1 MKKIIMVFGTRPE
14 AIKMAPLIREI
25 QKYPKDIDLKICVTA
40 QHRDMLDQVL
50 DIFGIKPDYD
60 LDVMSHGQSLPD
72 LVANMLAKLNVVL
85 SEDKPDCVMIHG
97 DTATALA
104 AALSAFLS
112 QIPIAHVEAGL
123 RTHDVYSPWPEE
135 FSRTV
140 AGIAAELHFAPT
152 ESAAKNLENHQGK
165 HREIYVTG
173 NTGIDSL
180 LYVSQKILTD
190 PATTARLKNEYLFA
204 EKFSRF
210 ILVTNH
216 RRENFGSRMEGIFGA
231 ISDLAKEHP
240 DVGFVFPVHKNPKV
254 REAVGDALLNLPN
267 IHLIDPVEYVDFVY
281 LMSKS
286 YLIITD
292 SGGIQEEAPSLGK
305 PVILTRETSERP
317 EAIEAGTVRMVGYDG
332 DALKKSVNSL
342 LESKALYQ
350 EMSCIKNPYG
360 NGTAALQIVEVL
372 RQTDFADLLNRR
384 TAGAGQQFA

>member
-1 MKKIIMVFGTRPE
+1 MKKILMVFGTRPE
-14 AIKMAPLIREI
+14 AIKMAPLVREI
-25 QKYPKDIDLKICVTA
+25 RRYPGDIDLKLCVTA

-50 DIFGIKPDYD
+50 DLFSIQPDYD

-85 SEDKPDCVMIHG
+85 SVEKPDCVMIHG
-97 DTATALA
+97 DTATALT
-104 AALSAFLS
+104 AALAAFLS

-123 RTHDVYSPWPEE
+123 RTHDVHSPWPEE

-152 ESAAKNLENHQGK
+152 QSAARNLEIHQGK
-165 HREIYVTG
+165 QREIYVTG

-180 LYVSQKILTD
+180 LYVSQTLLHQ
-190 PATTARLKNEYLFA
+190 ASTTARLKAKYSFV

-216 RRENFGSRMEGIFGA
+216 RRENFGSRMEGIFTA
-231 ISDLAKEHP
+231 ISDLAEQHP

-254 REAVGDALLNLPN
+254 RDAVRDALLNLPN

-281 LMSKS
+281 LMSKC

-305 PVILTRETSERP
+305 PVILTRDTSERP

-342 LESKALYQ
+342 LLSEVLYQ

-360 NGTAALQIVEVL
+360 NGTAALRIVDVL
-372 RQTDFADLLNRR
+372 RQTNFAELLKRR
-384 TAGAGQQFA
+384 MVGRGR